1 MAEKKVADK
10 SAKAKKSTAKSAK
23 TNKPAKKS
31 NKPNIFARIWNY
43 LRECKGELKKIT
55 WTHPKVAT
63 KNFFIVLVVILVA
76 GLFIFALDRGLFALL
91 GLVMK
96 ISTT

>member
-1 MAEKKVADK
+1 MADKKSTSKAVKASK
-10 SAKAKKSTAKSAK
+10 SAKGSGK
-23 TNKPAKKS
+23 
-31 NKPNIFARIWNY
+31 KPNVFKRVWNY

-63 KNFFIVLVVILVA
+63 KNFLIVLAVILVA

-91 GLVMK
+91 GLVMST
-96 ISTT
+96 STT

>member
-1 MAEKKVADK
+1 MADK
-10 SAKAKKSTAKSAK
+10 KLASKSSKTVKSS
-23 TNKPAKKS
+23 KPAKSTGK
-31 NKPNIFARIWNY
+31 KPNVFKRVWNY

-91 GLVMK
+91 GLVMST
-96 ISTT
+96 STT